1 MKVNGFTLKAVKA
14 FKGHEREPCFQGNI
28 YLENKKVGWF
38 SSSYTMGP
46 MDIRFDE
53 PEIEKRFVKTAVAF
67 DKAYPLGF
75 LYYNAPFKLD
85 PKYKNIVVEVDAED
99 LILEML
105 AIQAAEK
112 DYKFATK
119 GGNPVVIYFYKDG
132 VTQACQMN
140 PKFSKQQVETYFKFQ
155 CKAEI
160 VLYADSLKVFEIEV

>member
-14 FKGHEREPCFQGNI
+14 FKGHEGEPCFQGNI

-112 DYKFATK
+112 DYKIATK

-140 PKFSKQQVETYFKFQ
+140 PKFSKQQVETYFQFQ

>member
-1 MKVNGFTLKAVKA
+1 MNVNGFTLKAVKA
-14 FKGHEREPCFQGNI
+14 FKGREGEPCFQGNI

-53 PEIEKRFVKTAVAF
+53 PEIEKRFVETAVAF

-85 PKYKNIVVEVDAED
+85 PKYNDIVTEVEAED
-99 LILEML
+99 LVLEML

-132 VTQACQMN
+132 TTQACQMN
-140 PKFSKQQVETYFKFQ
+140 PKFSKQQVESYFKFQ
-155 CKAEI
+155 CNAEI